1 MHVYGSKNRKVWQ
14 ISYTCM
20 CGCSNIT
27 GTASSN

>member
-20 CGCSNIT
+20 YGCSIT